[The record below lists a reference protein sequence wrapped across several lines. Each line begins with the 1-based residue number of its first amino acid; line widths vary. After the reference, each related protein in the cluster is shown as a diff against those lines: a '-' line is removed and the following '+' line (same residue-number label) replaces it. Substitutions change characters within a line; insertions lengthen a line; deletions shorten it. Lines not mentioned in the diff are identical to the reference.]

1 MHTPRHLLLVLLV
14 LAAAAPSFAQEA
26 PRRRS
31 VLFYLI
37 DTCRADRLS
46 CHGNERETTPFIDR
60 LAARGV
66 VFERCYAQAPW
77 TKPSVASM
85 LTSRYAG
92 EVGIYLLLQQLED
105 ELTTLPEAFQAA
117 GYATAGFS
125 ANPLV
130 GAFSNY
136 AQGFDHFVE
145 SILVNAGD
153 PINFASGSAKK
164 LNRMVIPS
172 LEKQRAWPQFLYVHS
187 VDPHEEYEPAPEY
200 LQLFADPAR
209 EELYRREWRTLLA
222 SRPPVPGNHLTRDN
236 FERTGIEPGPFIDY
250 GLRLHDADLRAN
262 DTELERLWIAL
273 QENGWGDD
281 VVLVLTSDHG
291 EEFYEHGG
299 TSHAYS
305 LYDEQLH
312 VPLVL
317 YAPGLLPEGQRIDRP
332 VSLID
337 VYPTLCDLLEVEAPE
352 GLSGRSLVPLIRG
365 DEGWIDEPVMAEK
378 TEDPGGRKAG
388 SAMGIAMSRI
398 EGNWKLIL
406 NLLSPEGR
414 PMPRH
419 ELFDLL
425 ADPGE
430 RKNLAAELPE
440 RVARMEAALMEWSAG
455 NMGLVVADT
464 VEPEKIDPA
473 LLEQLRALGYVGDD
487 EDPPAGPPEIGAR
500 LPLLARAVLESDPRW
515 TVYALDPLAAPESG
529 RRFQGCKVIDRISI
543 KGERLEA
550 VRHLLYQGILDWEVT
565 GRAPVRLVVPRY
577 GVRASHEGHTVELCI
592 CYDSGTLRVFLDG
605 AAVATVR
612 TDNAVEAGIRAL
624 LERAGLEVAGR

>member
-1 MHTPRHLLLVLLV
+1 MHHPRHLPLVLLS
-14 LAAAAPSFAQEA
+14 LALAAPSFAQEA

-46 CHGNERETTPFIDR
+46 LHGNERETTPFIDR

-105 ELTTLPEAFQAA
+105 DFTTLPEAFQAA
-117 GYATAGFS
+117 GYTTAGFS

-164 LNRMVIPS
+164 LNRVVLPS
-172 LEKQRAWPQFLYVHS
+172 LEEQRAWPLFLYIHS

-200 LQLFADPAR
+200 LELFADPAR
-209 EELYRREWRTLLA
+209 EELYRKEWRTLLA

-262 DTELERLWIAL
+262 DFELERLWSAL
-273 QENGWGDD
+273 EENGWGDD
-281 VVLVLTSDHG
+281 VVLVVTSDHG
-291 EEFYEHGG
+291 EEFFEHGG

-305 LYDEQLH
+305 LYDELLH
-312 VPLVL
+312 VPFIL
-317 YAPGLLPEGQRIDRP
+317 YAPGLLPEGLRIDRP
-332 VSLID
+332 VRLLDI
-337 VYPTLCDLLEVEAPE
+337 YPTLCELLEVEAPE
-352 GLSGRSLVPLIRG
+352 GLSGRSLLPLIRG
-365 DEGWIDEPVMAEK
+365 DEGWTDEPVMAEK

-406 NLLSPEGR
+406 NLLSPDGR

-419 ELFDLL
+419 ELFDL
-425 ADPGE
+425 AVDPGE
-430 RKNLAAELPE
+430 TRNLAAEDPE
-440 RVARMEAALMEWSAG
+440 RVARMDAALMEWSAA

-464 VEPEKIDPA
+464 VEMEAIDPA
-473 LLEQLRALGYVGDD
+473 LLEELRALGYLGDE
-487 EDPPAGPPEIGAR
+487 EDVAGLPEIGAR
-500 LPLLARAVLESDPRW
+500 IPLLARAVLESARRW
-515 TVYALDPLAAPESG
+515 AVYALEPPTEGSE
-529 RRFQGCKVIDRISI
+529 RRFLGWKQRDRDSI
-543 KGERLEA
+543 RGEALEA
-550 VRHLLYQGILDWEVT
+550 LRHLIYRGVLDGEEAAT
-565 GRAPVRLVVPRY
+565 DRFDPRY
-577 GVRASHEGHTVELCI
+577 GFRTSHEGHTVSLLV
-592 CYDSGTLRVFLDG
+592 CYASRSIHVYLNG
-605 AAVATVR
+605 ARVATVP
-612 TDNAVEAGIRAL
+612 TDAAVEPGIRAL
-624 LERAGLEVAGR
+624 LAKSGLDVSER